1 MTKWLVAGC
10 WLLVA
15 GAALAQQPASPPPN
29 PYVPLAPIPVG
40 DILLTLPSSHI
51 PDKGTWEIRFSHR
64 FNQSIDQG
72 QAFRSLFGLDNGAN
86 VGLGLSYVPFRDFEI
101 SLLRSN
107 VLDTYDVAAKYALTQ
122 QARRIPFSTAIRIGG
137 DARTELDLED
147 RYSAYAQAIVSHQFG
162 SRFDLYAMP
171 TYITNAGRAVS
182 GTTSAALFKT
192 AFNVPVGAVFE
203 IGSGYGIVA
212 EVIPQN
218 RDLPD
223 NVKAELGWS
232 VGIKHAIGGHLF
244 EILLT
249 NSNGMTTDQYVT
261 STYNGAPFKS
271 GDLRLGFNIERR
283 WGKPIKR

>member
-1 MTKWLVAGC
+1 MIKRLFAAG

-15 GAALAQQPASPPPN
+15 GSAFAQAPN
-29 PYVPLAPIPVG
+29 PYAPVAPIPVG

-51 PDKGTWEIRFSHR
+51 PDKGTWEVRFSHR

-86 VGLGLSYVPFRDFEI
+86 VGIGLSYVPFRDFEV

-107 VLDTYDVAAKYALTQ
+107 VLDTYDLAAKYVITQ
-122 QARRIPFSTAIRIGG
+122 QARRIPFSSAIRIGG
-137 DARTELDLED
+137 DFRTEQQLDD
-147 RYSAYAQAIVSHQFG
+147 RVSAYAQAIVSHQFG
-162 SRFDLYAMP
+162 SRFDLYIMP
-171 TYITNAGRAVS
+171 TYITKAGRASS
-182 GTTSAALFKT
+182 GETSAALFKN
-192 AFNVPVGAVFE
+192 AFNVPAGAVLE

-212 EVIPQN
+212 EVIPPN
-218 RDLPD
+218 RDLPQD
-223 NVKAELGWS
+223 LKAELGWA

-261 STYNGAPFKS
+261 STYNGAPFRS